1 MKTTEVN
8 NSIIGR
14 KCVGI
19 TFGELVE
26 GVITNIEENEHS
38 VTVYFDHKPVNWG
51 GYIYTNSSNWA
62 RKRDQFGS
70 LHHLS
75 LTD

>member
-8 NSIIGR
+8 SSIIGR

-26 GVITNIEENEHS
+26 GVITNIEENEHN

-70 LHHLS
+70 LHHMTLI
-75 LTD
+75 D

>member
-8 NSIIGR
+8 QSIVGR
-14 KCVGI
+14 KCVGMV
-19 TFGELVE
+19 FGELVE
-26 GVITNIEENEHS
+26 GTITAVEENES
-38 VTVYFDHKPVNWG
+38 TKTVSFSHKPINWG
-51 GYIYTNSSNWA
+51 GFIYTDSSNWA

-70 LHHLS
+70 LHHLR

>member
-8 NSIIGR
+8 ESLIGR

-19 TFGELVE
+19 VFGELVQ
-26 GVITNIEENEHS
+26 GVITDIEENES
-38 VTVYFDHKPVNWG
+38 TKTVYFDHKLVNWG
-51 GYIYTNSSNWA
+51 GYIFTNSSNWA

-70 LHHLS
+70 LRYMT

>member
-14 KCVGI
+14 KCRGI
-19 TFGELVE
+19 VFGELVH
-26 GVITNIEENEHS
+26 GTITAIEETECS

-51 GYIYTNSSNWA
+51 GYIFTNSSNWA

-70 LHHLS
+70 LYNMI

>member
-8 NSIIGR
+8 QSIVGR
-14 KCVGI
+14 KCVGMV
-19 TFGELVE
+19 FGELVE
-26 GVITNIEENEHS
+26 GTITAVEENES
-38 VTVYFDHKPVNWG
+38 TKTVFFDHKPVNWG
-51 GYIYTNSSNWA
+51 GYTFTNSSNWA

-70 LHHLS
+70 LCHMT

>member
-8 NSIIGR
+8 QRIVGR
-14 KCVGI
+14 KCIGI
-19 TFGELVE
+19 TFGEKVE
-26 GVITNIEENEHS
+26 GIITAIEENDS
-38 VTVYFDHKPVNWG
+38 TITVYFDHKPIRWG
-51 GYIYTNSSNWA
+51 DYVYTNSCNWA

-70 LHHLS
+70 LHNMI